1 MRQATYRSDTPCDLS
16 HIRELASTYT
26 HVQWDNE
33 EWHSDCHLGT
43 VTWDITYKLELAST
57 YTHVQWDKW
66 GVTHLGTVTYIN
78 ETYMRRTC
86 LYRLSLP
93 HLSQWDMGKWGAP
106 SLICD
111 IYPCPMRQMRSD
123 SPWDSDLSHIG
134 WSLPLYI
141 PMSNETNE
149 EWHTLGQWPIT
160 YKLELASTYTHV
172 QWDKWGVTHLGT
184 VTYHI

>member
-1 MRQATYRSDTPCDLS
+1 MRQMRSDTPWDSDL
-16 HIRELASTYT
+16 HLARPNET
-26 HVQWDNE
+26 NE
-33 EWHSDCHLGT
+33 EWLPSISDTPWDSDLSIYIYPMSNETNEEWLTLGQ
-43 VTWDITYKLELAST
+43 WPITYKLELAST

-66 GVTHLGTVTYIN
+66 GVTHN
-78 ETYMRRTC
+78 
-86 LYRLSLP
+86 
-93 HLSQWDMGKWGAP
+93 
-106 SLICD
+106 
-111 IYPCPMRQMRSD
+111 
-123 SPWDSDLSHIG
+123 WDSDLSHIS
-134 WSLPLYI
+134 WSLPLHI